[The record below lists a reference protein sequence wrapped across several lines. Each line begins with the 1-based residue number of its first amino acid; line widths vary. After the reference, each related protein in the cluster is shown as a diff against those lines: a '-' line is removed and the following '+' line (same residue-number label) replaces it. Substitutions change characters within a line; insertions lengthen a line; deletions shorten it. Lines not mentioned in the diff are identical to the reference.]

1 MWVYVCVQVYGIII
15 YICVCVRVIV
25 SYGYLWYG
33 TGWYVFVSL
42 LEEPW
47 KRATPPWP
55 KKKILRVMKRSP
67 EDLCPECPK
76 LGGLTMI
83 DLQNQSPK
91 QQTCGA
97 GGCCC
102 SSFSEGRIKPVM
114 LQDEE
119 DRKKITQIRLKSN
132 PTVSRCSILARP
144 CLESHR
150 YLGSQKEQKETSPP
164 VQ

>member
-1 MWVYVCVQVYGIII
+1 MWVYVGVQVYGIII
-15 YICVCVRVIV
+15 YIYMCVRVIV

-67 EDLCPECPK
+67 EECPK

-83 DLQNQSPK
+83 DLQNRSPK

-102 SSFSEGRIKPVM
+102 SSFSEGRVKPVM

-150 YLGSQKEQKETSPP
+150 YLGSQKGQKETSPP
-164 VQ
+164 LQ